1 MHSRSSLAAL
11 LLAWA
16 VGGGAVLALPAQAQ
30 EAAVLPAYAQGFDV
44 HLALRASQDAV
55 GRDLGEHLF
64 RDRGGRTVSLSSYR
78 GKPLLVSFIYT
89 GCFQICPG
97 TTRALQQAVEAL
109 EKSVGPGQFNVV
121 SIGFNQPEDS
131 PQALKAFAA
140 KFNIGSGNWEFLSPR
155 AADVPALGRDF
166 GFLFQP
172 TTAGFDHV
180 LQLSLVDAQGR
191 IVRQIYGEQLN
202 ASDLGEPLRLLLAGA
217 PVARER
223 VLEGLWERVRLVC
236 TVYDPK
242 TGSYRVDY
250 TLPIQIAGGLTFF
263 VVMMVFFFNEWR
275 ASRRIARKRPAQR
288 PRRV

>member
-1 MHSRSSLAAL
+1 MRCRPSLAAL

-16 VGGGAVLALPAQAQ
+16 MGCGAALSLPVQAQ
-30 EAAVLPAYAQGFDV
+30 EAVPPGSAHGFDV
-44 HLALRASQDAV
+44 RLALRASQDAV
-55 GRDLGEHLF
+55 GRELGEHLF
-64 RDRGGRTVSLSSYR
+64 RDRNGRTVALSGYR

-97 TTRALQQAVEAL
+97 TTRALQQAVQAL

-155 AADVPALGRDF
+155 AADVPALARDF

-191 IVRQIYGEQLN
+191 IVRQIYGEQFN
-202 ASDLGEPLRLLLAGA
+202 ASDLGEPLRLLLAGS
-217 PVARER
+217 PVAREH

-236 TVYDPK
+236 TVYDAK
-242 TGSYRVDY
+242 TGNYRVDY

-275 ASRRIARKRPAQR
+275 ASRRSARQRPPAR
-288 PRRV
+288 PRRA